1 MTDLLTWLSELSIA
15 TFVRE
20 SNSLFAFPGFLF
32 VHTVGV
38 AIVAGGSAMIAFA
51 LLGMWPPTTS
61 LKPLERLYPAI
72 WFGFWINLL
81 TGLGLLLADATTKG
95 LNPVLWVKLVFVIVG
110 VLMMSRIRKVYFKAP
125 VDLPVPGQAK
135 VMASVAL
142 FCWFGAIIAGR
153 LIAYVGGY
161 NGPGF

>member
-1 MTDLLTWLSELSIA
+1 MMDLLTWLSELPFA

-32 VHTVGV
+32 VHTLGV

-51 LLGMWPPTTS
+51 LLGMWPS
-61 LKPLERLYPAI
+61 SSIKPLERLYPII

-81 TGLGLLLADATTKG
+81 TGLGLLFADATTKG
-95 LNPVLWVKLVFVIVG
+95 LNPVLWVKLVFVIIG
-110 VLMMSRIRKVYFKAP
+110 VVVMARIRTIFFRAP
-125 VDLPVPGQAK
+125 GVDYPVPGQAK
-135 VMASVAL
+135 ALACVAL
-142 FCWFGAIIAGR
+142 ICWFSAIIAGR

-161 NGPGF
+161 NGPI